1 MNDNSRC
8 QVVAIVVDGHVD
20 WQLIS
25 ISVAS
30 AILFC
35 QRQRCY
41 HALTGVI
48 SLSLRGIHIII
59 ICVVNNLV
67 KLYIIATVYVNL
79 TDIISN
85 GRAPSE
91 NYMNGND
98 NIVIDK
104 PDQQSALDQDSG

>member
-1 MNDNSRC
+1 MNDNSLLLPSCSDRHRLSRRLTTD
-8 QVVAIVVDGHVD
+8 IKK
-20 WQLIS
+20 I

-67 KLYIIATVYVNL
+67 KSILLSLY
-79 TDIISN
+79 
-85 GRAPSE
+85 
-91 NYMNGND
+91 
-98 NIVIDK
+98 K
-104 PDQQSALDQDSG
+104 